1 MNRILGRSSN
11 KDDNKK
17 VQGFISPSDTYTAL
31 ARKLVVDIDTE
42 NTVREV
48 VTGEAK
54 APTHQSSHINEAMM
68 KAATSRATA
77 HNIQQNLP
85 DVELAKQILV
95 TSIISPND
103 LVSTEIFFNLDD
115 SNDYLGAA
123 GKSMLKC
130 VESVMKKHFKIEKL
144 LQPYLEAALFDDGS
158 VPVIVLPESS
168 LDHAINSGNII
179 SKEDLGDLL
188 NAGTGTLKS
197 LGILINSEASEQ
209 TNLFTQLTASIESID
224 LKTKPKYDPVV
235 GKNIPISIIDNYE
248 ALKLPRLNEKI
259 IHDRLATTYRKNQ
272 LGMELFNP
280 ERTPSK
286 YFGRAQDKPI
296 GSTGDINDRVKQVMS
311 SFTDRQYQSETVL
324 NLKTKSK
331 VEQETIGHPLVMR
344 VPHESC
350 IPIFPPSDP
359 TNHIGYYIVIDNTG
373 NPVRIPVDSDY
384 IENMINANND
394 NTDMSDFLSQKVS
407 QAQFGTN
414 QNTAQKYDEM
424 YKAFSKVIEEDL
436 VSRLSGMYGGD
447 LSLGATDEIYKLMF
461 ARAMAKKH
469 TQLIFVPKTLLTYFA
484 FDYNDYGMGISLLEK
499 SKMIASLRSVL
510 MYANVMA
517 SVKNSITQREV
528 DIQLDPNDP
537 NPDKTIDEYLHAVA
551 KATRSESPFGEF
563 DPLNIVT
570 NLTNSGVSVN
580 IGGHPGFPET
590 KAVVNHTN
598 SNIGKVD
605 TELDEMLKKWHIM
618 SLWLTPETV
627 DAATGPDFATTVHAN
642 NILLAKRNNVAQDI
656 YTESWSDHIRKI
668 CYNSKPILDDLKK
681 ILEQNKKFVN
691 KTFAKSYSNDEI
703 INYFLMNLFVELPRA
718 ETAKFE
724 MQLEALSQ
732 YTDALDKILTD
743 AFISTNIL
751 STDMIGEVGNT
762 VDATREIVKAY
773 YIRRYCKLN
782 NIMPELFDM
791 VTVDNDNKTIV
802 NMLDEHVEFTTTMS
816 KALLG
821 LMTKL
826 KPVIRDNNELLEKLE
841 ETTGVNTGG
850 DGGFDGGDT
859 GGDDGFDD
867 GMGGEGEGD
876 DLDLGFDDPALDEG
890 TGEGED
896 EGEGEG
902 EGEGDDETKDEEEN
916 PEGDWNP

>member
-1 MNRILGRSSN
+1 MNRLLGRSSQR
-11 KDDNKK
+11 DDSKK
-17 VQGFISPSDTYTAL
+17 VKGFISPTDTYSALANKLVSDT
-31 ARKLVVDIDTE
+31 DTE

-48 VTGEAK
+48 VAGESK
-54 APTHQSSHINEAMM
+54 APAHQSSHINEAMM

-115 SNDYLGAA
+115 SNDYLGTA
-123 GKSMLKC
+123 GKSMLKS
-130 VESVMKKHFKIEKL
+130 VEDTMKKHFKIEKC
-144 LQPYLEAALFDDGS
+144 LQPYLEASLFDDGS

-179 SKEDLGDLL
+179 SKESIGDFISQS
-188 NAGTGTLKS
+188 TGTVKS
-197 LGILINSEASEQ
+197 LGILINPKGDEG
-209 TNLFTQLTASIESID
+209 NDLYTQLTASIESIS
-224 LKTKPKYDPVV
+224 LNRPMEYDP
-235 GKNIPISIIDNYE
+235 KISDKMNITIIDNYE

-272 LGMELFNP
+272 LGMELYNP
-280 ERTPSK
+280 ERERSK
-286 YFGRAQDKPI
+286 HFGNKDKNV
-296 GSTGDINDRVKQVMS
+296 GSTGDINDRVKSVMS
-311 SFTDRQYQSETVL
+311 SFTERQYQTETVL
-324 NLKTKSK
+324 NLKTKNK
-331 VEQETIGHPLVMR
+331 VDQETIGHPLVMR

-359 TNHIGYYIVIDNTG
+359 TNHIGYYVVIDNTG

-384 IENMINANND
+384 IENMINANSD
-394 NTDMSDFLSQKVS
+394 NTDMSDFLAQKVNQS
-407 QAQFGTN
+407 QFGTN
-414 QNTAQKYDEM
+414 GNTAQKYDEM

-436 VSRLSGMYGGD
+436 IIRLSGMYGGD

-461 ARAMAKKH
+461 ARALAKKH

-517 SVKNSITQREV
+517 AVKNSITQREV
-528 DIQLDPNDP
+528 EIQLDPTDP
-537 NPDKTIDEYLHAVA
+537 NPDKTIEEYLHAVA

-563 DPLNIVT
+563 DPLNIVS
-570 NLTNSGVSVN
+570 NLTNSGVSVSVS
-580 IGGHPGFPET
+580 GHPGFPET
-590 KAVVNHTN
+590 KAVVNH
-598 SNIGKVD
+598 SNVNMGKVD

-618 SLWLTPETV
+618 SMWLTPETV
-627 DAATGPDFATTVHAN
+627 DAATGPDFATSVHAN
-642 NILLAKRNNVAQDI
+642 NILLAKRNQVAQDI
-656 YTESWSDHIRKI
+656 YTEKWSDHIRKI

-681 ILEQNKKFVN
+681 ILEQNRKFVN
-691 KTFAKSYSNDEI
+691 KTFAKTYTDDEI
-703 INYFLMNLFVELPRA
+703 INYFLMNIYVELPRA

-724 MQLEALSQ
+724 MQLEALDQ
-732 YTDALDKILTD
+732 YTQALDKILTD
-743 AFISTNIL
+743 AFLSTNIL
-751 STDMIGEVGNT
+751 ATDMIGEIGMT

-782 NIMPELFDM
+782 NILPELFDM
-791 VTVDNDNKTIV
+791 ITVDNDNKTIV

-821 LMTKL
+821 LMTKI
-826 KPVIRDNNELLEKLE
+826 KPIIKDNNALLEKLE
-841 ETTGVNTGG
+841 ETTGVKTEGDAGGYDAGGEGG
-850 DGGFDGGDT
+850 DGMDGDM
-859 GGDDGFDD
+859 GGDDLG
-867 GMGGEGEGD
+867 
-876 DLDLGFDDPALDEG
+876 LGFDDPSL
-890 TGEGED
+890 T
-896 EGEGEG
+896 
-902 EGEGDDETKDEEEN
+902 EGEGDGTEGDGTDEEGAGTEGDGSN
-916 PEGDWNP
+916 PEGEWNP

>member
-1 MNRILGRSSN
+1 MNRLLGRSSQR
-11 KDDNKK
+11 DESKK
-17 VQGFISPSDTYTAL
+17 VKGFISPNDTYA
-31 ARKLVVDIDTE
+31 AIASKLVADTDTE

-48 VTGEAK
+48 VAGESK
-54 APTHQSSHINEAMM
+54 APAHQSGHINEAMM

-115 SNDYLGAA
+115 TNDYLGSA

-130 VESVMKKHFKIEKL
+130 VENVMKKHFKIEKS
-144 LQPYLEAALFDDGS
+144 LQPFLEAALFDDGS

-168 LDHAINSGNII
+168 LDHAINSGNVI
-179 SKEDLGDLL
+179 SKEDIGDLV
-188 NAGTGTLKS
+188 NQSTGTVKS
-197 LGILINSEASEQ
+197 LGILTNPKAEDNSD
-209 TNLFTQLTASIESID
+209 LFTQLTASIENIN
-224 LKTKPKYDPVV
+224 LKTPLAYDP
-235 GKNIPISIIDNYE
+235 KLDPKINISVIDNYE

-259 IHDRLATTYRKNQ
+259 IHDRLANTYRKNQ

-280 ERTPSK
+280 ERERSK
-286 YFGRAQDKPI
+286 HFGKGQLQPGA
-296 GSTGDINDRVKQVMS
+296 TGEVNDRVKQVMS
-311 SFTDRQYQSETVL
+311 SFTERQYQTETVL
-324 NLKTKSK
+324 SLKTKNK
-331 VEQETIGHPLVMR
+331 VEQEMIGHPLVMR

-394 NTDMSDFLSQKVS
+394 NTDMSDFLSQKVN
-407 QAQFGTN
+407 QAQFGAG
-414 QNTAQKYDEM
+414 QNSAQKYDEM

-436 VSRLSGMYGGD
+436 VTRLSGMYGGD

-528 DIQLDPNDP
+528 DIQLDPADP
-537 NPDKTIDEYLHAVA
+537 NPEKTIEEYLHVVA

-580 IGGHPGFPET
+580 VSGHPGFPET
-590 KAVVNHTN
+590 KAAVNHTN
-598 SNIGKVD
+598 TNMGKVD

-618 SLWLTPETV
+618 SMWLTPETV
-627 DAATGPDFATTVHAN
+627 DAATGPDFATSVHAN
-642 NILLAKRNNVAQDI
+642 NILLAKRNQIAQDV
-656 YTESWSDHIRKI
+656 YTEKWSEHIRKI

-681 ILEQNKKFVN
+681 ILEQNRKFIN
-691 KTFAKSYSNDEI
+691 KTFAKTYTDDEI
-703 INYFLMNLFVELPRA
+703 INYFLMNIFVELPRA

-724 MQLEALSQ
+724 MQLEALNQ
-732 YTDALDKILTD
+732 YSEALDKILTD

-751 STDMIGEVGNT
+751 ASDMIGDIGMT

-773 YIRRYCKLN
+773 YIRRYCKIN

-791 VTVDNDNKTIV
+791 VTVDNDGKSVV
-802 NMLDEHVEFTTTMS
+802 NMLDEHVEHTTVMS

-821 LMTKL
+821 LMTKI
-826 KPVIRDNNELLEKLE
+826 KPVIRDNNQTLENLEK
-841 ETTGVNTGG
+841 TTGVETEGSS
-850 DGGFDGGDT
+850 GGFDAGGDP
-859 GGDDGFDD
+859 
-867 GMGGEGEGD
+867 GMGEPGGEFGED
-876 DLDLGFDDPALDEG
+876 PDLLGLDG
-890 TGEGED
+890 LTGEDPGAEPGTEPEPGNE
-896 EGEGEG
+896 EGNN
-902 EGEGDDETKDEEEN
+902 DDNN
-916 PEGDWNP
+916 PEKEWNP

>member
-1 MNRILGRSSN
+1 MNRILGRSSQR
-11 KDDNKK
+11 DENKK
-17 VQGFISPSDTYTAL
+17 VKGFISPNDTYA
-31 ARKLVVDIDTE
+31 AIASKLVADTDTE

-48 VTGEAK
+48 VAGESK
-54 APTHQSSHINEAMM
+54 APAHQSSHINEAMM

-103 LVSTEIFFNLDD
+103 LVSTEIFFNIDD
-115 SNDYLGAA
+115 SSDYLGAA
-123 GKSMLKC
+123 GKSMLKV
-130 VESVMKKHFKIEKL
+130 VENVMKKHFKIEKS
-144 LQPYLEAALFDDGS
+144 LQPFLEASLFDDGS

-168 LDHAINSGNII
+168 LDHAINSGNVI
-179 SKEDLGDLL
+179 SKESLGDLL
-188 NAGTGTLKS
+188 NTKTGTLKS
-197 LGILINSEASEQ
+197 LGILTDPKTKESTDLA
-209 TNLFTQLTASIESID
+209 TMLTASIESINIGAIPEYN
-224 LKTKPKYDPVV
+224 PKVSD
-235 GKNIPISIIDNYE
+235 KLTISVIDNYE

-259 IHDRLATTYRKNQ
+259 IHDRLANTYRKNQ

-280 ERTPSK
+280 QRERSK
-286 YFGRAQDKPI
+286 FFGKAQDKPV
-296 GSTGDINDRVKQVMS
+296 GGTGEINDRVKDVMS
-311 SFTDRQYQSETVL
+311 SFTDRQYQTETVL
-324 NLKTKSK
+324 NLKTKNK
-331 VEQETIGHPLVMR
+331 VDQETLGHPLVMR

-394 NTDMSDFLSQKVS
+394 NTDMSDFLAQKVN
-407 QAQFGTN
+407 QAQFGAN
-414 QNTAQKYDEM
+414 QNSAQKYDEM
-424 YKAFSKVIEEDL
+424 YKAFSKVIEDDL
-436 VSRLSGMYGGD
+436 ITRLSGMYGGD

-461 ARAMAKKH
+461 ARALAKKH

-528 DIQLDPNDP
+528 DIQLEPTDP
-537 NPDKTIDEYLHAVA
+537 NPEKTIEEYLHTIA

-580 IGGHPGFPET
+580 VSGHPGFPET

-598 SNIGKVD
+598 TSMGQVD
-605 TELDEMLKKWHIM
+605 TQLDEMLKKWHIM
-618 SLWLTPETV
+618 SMWLTPETV
-627 DAATGPDFATTVHAN
+627 DAATGPDFATSVHAN
-642 NILLAKRNNVAQDI
+642 NILLAKRNQIAQDV
-656 YTESWSDHIRKI
+656 YTEKWSEHIRKI

-681 ILEQNKKFVN
+681 ILEQNRKFIN
-691 KTFAKSYSNDEI
+691 KTFAKAYTDDEI
-703 INYFLMNLFVELPRA
+703 INYFLMNIYVELPRA

-724 MQLEALSQ
+724 MQLEALDQ
-732 YTDALDKILTD
+732 YTQALDKILTD
-743 AFISTNIL
+743 AFISSNIL
-751 STDMIGEVGNT
+751 ASDMIGEIGMT

-773 YIRRYCKLN
+773 YIRRYCKIN

-791 VTVDNDNKTIV
+791 ITVDNDNKTVV

-821 LMTKL
+821 LMTKI
-826 KPVIRDNNELLEKLE
+826 KPVIKDNNAFLEKLE
-841 ETTGVNTGG
+841 QTTGVQTEGSA
-850 DGGFDGGDT
+850 GGFDAGGGDPN
-859 GGDDGFDD
+859 D
-867 GMGGEGEGD
+867 GMGGEPGDELGLGLDQTFEEETSDEQTEEGEGT
-876 DLDLGFDDPALDEG
+876 EG
-890 TGEGED
+890 EGKGEGEPD
-896 EGEGEG
+896 P
-902 EGEGDDETKDEEEN
+902 DN
-916 PEGDWNP
+916 PEGGWNP

>member
-1 MNRILGRSSN
+1 MNRLLGRSSQR
-11 KDDNKK
+11 DDSKK
-17 VQGFISPSDTYTAL
+17 VKGFISPTDTYSALANKLVSDT
-31 ARKLVVDIDTE
+31 DTE
-42 NTVREV
+42 NTVREIV
-48 VTGEAK
+48 AGESK
-54 APTHQSSHINEAMM
+54 APAHQGSHINEAMM

-115 SNDYLGAA
+115 SSDYLGTA
-123 GKSMLKC
+123 GKSMLKS
-130 VESVMKKHFKIEKL
+130 VEDTMKKHFKIEKC
-144 LQPYLEAALFDDGS
+144 LQPYLEASLFDDGS

-179 SKEDLGDLL
+179 SKESIGDFISQS
-188 NAGTGTLKS
+188 TGTVKS
-197 LGILINSEASEQ
+197 LGILINPKGDEG
-209 TNLFTQLTASIESID
+209 NDLYTQLTASIESIS
-224 LKTKPKYDPVV
+224 LNRPTEYDP
-235 GKNIPISIIDNYE
+235 KISDKMNITIIDNYE

-272 LGMELFNP
+272 LGMELYNP
-280 ERTPSK
+280 ERERSK
-286 YFGRAQDKPI
+286 HFGNKDKNV
-296 GSTGDINDRVKQVMS
+296 GSTGDINDRVKSVMS
-311 SFTDRQYQSETVL
+311 SFTERQYQTETVL
-324 NLKTKSK
+324 NLKTKNK
-331 VEQETIGHPLVMR
+331 VDQETIGHPLVMR

-359 TNHIGYYIVIDNTG
+359 TNHIGYYVVIDNTG

-394 NTDMSDFLSQKVS
+394 NTDMSDFLAQKVNQS
-407 QAQFGTN
+407 QFGTN
-414 QNTAQKYDEM
+414 GNTAQKYDEM

-436 VSRLSGMYGGD
+436 IVRLSGMYGGD

-461 ARAMAKKH
+461 ARALAKKH

-517 SVKNSITQREV
+517 AVKNSITQREV
-528 DIQLDPNDP
+528 EIQLDPTDP
-537 NPDKTIDEYLHAVA
+537 NPDKTIEEYLHAVA

-563 DPLNIVT
+563 DPLNIVS
-570 NLTNSGVSVN
+570 NLTNSGVSVSVS
-580 IGGHPGFPET
+580 GHPGFPET
-590 KAVVNHTN
+590 KAVVNH
-598 SNIGKVD
+598 SNVNMGKVD

-618 SLWLTPETV
+618 SMWLTPETV
-627 DAATGPDFATTVHAN
+627 DAATGPDFATSVHAN
-642 NILLAKRNNVAQDI
+642 NILLAKRNQVAQDI
-656 YTESWSDHIRKI
+656 YTEKWSDHIRKI

-681 ILEQNKKFVN
+681 ILEQNRKFVN
-691 KTFAKSYSNDEI
+691 KTFAKTYTDDEI
-703 INYFLMNLFVELPRA
+703 INYFLMNIYVELPRA

-724 MQLEALSQ
+724 MQLEALDQ
-732 YTDALDKILTD
+732 YTQALDKILTD
-743 AFISTNIL
+743 AFLSTNIL
-751 STDMIGEVGNT
+751 ATDMIGEIGMT

-782 NIMPELFDM
+782 NILPELFDM
-791 VTVDNDNKTIV
+791 ITVDNDNKTIV

-821 LMTKL
+821 LMTKI
-826 KPVIRDNNELLEKLE
+826 KPIIKDNNALLEKLE
-841 ETTGVNTGG
+841 ETTGVKTEGDAGGYDAGGEGG
-850 DGGFDGGDT
+850 DGMDGDM
-859 GGDDGFDD
+859 GGDDLG
-867 GMGGEGEGD
+867 
-876 DLDLGFDDPALDEG
+876 LGFDDPSL
-890 TGEGED
+890 T
-896 EGEGEG
+896 
-902 EGEGDDETKDEEEN
+902 EGEGDGTEGDGTDEEDTGTEGDGSN
-916 PEGDWNP
+916 PEGEWNP

>member
-1 MNRILGRSSN
+1 MNRLLGRSSQR
-11 KDDNKK
+11 DDSKK
-17 VQGFISPSDTYTAL
+17 VKGFISPTDTYSALANKLVSDT
-31 ARKLVVDIDTE
+31 DTE

-48 VTGEAK
+48 VAGESK
-54 APTHQSSHINEAMM
+54 APAHQSSHINEAMM

-115 SNDYLGAA
+115 SSDYLGTA
-123 GKSMLKC
+123 GKSMLKS
-130 VESVMKKHFKIEKL
+130 VEDTMKKHFKIEKC
-144 LQPYLEAALFDDGS
+144 LQPYLEASLFDDGS

-179 SKEDLGDLL
+179 SKESIGDFISQS
-188 NAGTGTLKS
+188 TGTVKS
-197 LGILINSEASEQ
+197 LGILINPKGDEG
-209 TNLFTQLTASIESID
+209 NDLYTQLTASIESIS
-224 LKTKPKYDPVV
+224 LNRPTEYDP
-235 GKNIPISIIDNYE
+235 KISDKMNITIIDNYE

-272 LGMELFNP
+272 LGMELYNP
-280 ERTPSK
+280 ERERSK
-286 YFGRAQDKPI
+286 HFGNKDKNV
-296 GSTGDINDRVKQVMS
+296 GSTGDINDRVKSVMS
-311 SFTDRQYQSETVL
+311 SFTERQYQTETVL
-324 NLKTKSK
+324 NLKTKNK
-331 VEQETIGHPLVMR
+331 VDQETIGHPLVMR

-359 TNHIGYYIVIDNTG
+359 TNHIGYYVVIDNTG

-384 IENMINANND
+384 IENMINANSD
-394 NTDMSDFLSQKVS
+394 NTDMSDFLAQKVNQS
-407 QAQFGTN
+407 QFGTN
-414 QNTAQKYDEM
+414 GNTAQKYDEM

-436 VSRLSGMYGGD
+436 IVRLSGMYGGD

-461 ARAMAKKH
+461 ARALAKKH

-517 SVKNSITQREV
+517 AVKNSITQREV
-528 DIQLDPNDP
+528 EIQLDPTDP
-537 NPDKTIDEYLHAVA
+537 NPDKTIEEYLHAVA

-563 DPLNIVT
+563 DPLNIVS
-570 NLTNSGVSVN
+570 NLTNSGVSVSVS
-580 IGGHPGFPET
+580 GHPGFPET
-590 KAVVNHTN
+590 KAVVNH
-598 SNIGKVD
+598 SNVSMGKVD

-618 SLWLTPETV
+618 SMWLTPETV
-627 DAATGPDFATTVHAN
+627 DAATGPDFATSVHAN
-642 NILLAKRNNVAQDI
+642 NILLAKRNQVAQDI
-656 YTESWSDHIRKI
+656 YTEKWSDHIRKI

-681 ILEQNKKFVN
+681 ILEQNRKFVN
-691 KTFAKSYSNDEI
+691 KTFAKTYTDDEI
-703 INYFLMNLFVELPRA
+703 INYFLMNIYVELPRA

-724 MQLEALSQ
+724 MQLEALDQ
-732 YTDALDKILTD
+732 YTQALDKILTD
-743 AFISTNIL
+743 AFLSTNIL
-751 STDMIGEVGNT
+751 ATDMIGEIGMT

-782 NIMPELFDM
+782 NILPELFDM
-791 VTVDNDNKTIV
+791 ITVDNDNKTIV

-821 LMTKL
+821 LMTKI
-826 KPVIRDNNELLEKLE
+826 KPIIKDNNALLEKLE
-841 ETTGVNTGG
+841 ETTGVKTEGDAGGYDAGGEGG
-850 DGGFDGGDT
+850 DGMDGDM
-859 GGDDGFDD
+859 GGDDLG
-867 GMGGEGEGD
+867 
-876 DLDLGFDDPALDEG
+876 LGFDDPSL
-890 TGEGED
+890 T
-896 EGEGEG
+896 
-902 EGEGDDETKDEEEN
+902 EGEGDGTEGDGTDEEGAGTEGDGSN
-916 PEGDWNP
+916 PEGEWNP

>member
-1 MNRILGRSSN
+1 MNRLLGRSSQR
-11 KDDNKK
+11 DDSKK
-17 VQGFISPSDTYTAL
+17 VKGFISPTDTYSALANKLVSDT
-31 ARKLVVDIDTE
+31 DTE

-48 VTGEAK
+48 VAGESK
-54 APTHQSSHINEAMM
+54 APAHQSSHINEAMM

-115 SNDYLGAA
+115 SSDYLGTA
-123 GKSMLKC
+123 GKSMLKS
-130 VESVMKKHFKIEKL
+130 VEDTMKKHFKIEKC
-144 LQPYLEAALFDDGS
+144 LQPYLEASLFDDGS

-179 SKEDLGDLL
+179 SKESIGDFISQS
-188 NAGTGTLKS
+188 TGTVKS
-197 LGILINSEASEQ
+197 LGILINPKGDEG
-209 TNLFTQLTASIESID
+209 NDLYTQLTASIESIS
-224 LKTKPKYDPVV
+224 LNRPTEYDP
-235 GKNIPISIIDNYE
+235 KISDKMNITIIDNYE

-272 LGMELFNP
+272 LGMELYNP
-280 ERTPSK
+280 ERERSK
-286 YFGRAQDKPI
+286 HFGNKDKNV
-296 GSTGDINDRVKQVMS
+296 GSTGDINDRVKSVMS
-311 SFTDRQYQSETVL
+311 SFTERQYQTETVL
-324 NLKTKSK
+324 NLKTKNK
-331 VEQETIGHPLVMR
+331 VDQETIGHPLVMR

-359 TNHIGYYIVIDNTG
+359 TNHIGYYVVIDNTG

-384 IENMINANND
+384 IENMINANSD
-394 NTDMSDFLSQKVS
+394 NTDMSDFLAQKVNQS
-407 QAQFGTN
+407 QFGTN
-414 QNTAQKYDEM
+414 GNTAQKYDEM

-436 VSRLSGMYGGD
+436 IIRLSGMYGGD

-461 ARAMAKKH
+461 ARALAKKH

-517 SVKNSITQREV
+517 AVKNSITQREV
-528 DIQLDPNDP
+528 EIQLDPTDP
-537 NPDKTIDEYLHAVA
+537 NPDKTIEEYLHAVA

-563 DPLNIVT
+563 DPLNIVS
-570 NLTNSGVSVN
+570 NLTNSGVSVSVS
-580 IGGHPGFPET
+580 GHPGFPET
-590 KAVVNHTN
+590 KAVVNH
-598 SNIGKVD
+598 SNVNMGKVD

-618 SLWLTPETV
+618 SMWLTPETV
-627 DAATGPDFATTVHAN
+627 DAATGPDFATSVHAN
-642 NILLAKRNNVAQDI
+642 NILLAKRNQVAQDI
-656 YTESWSDHIRKI
+656 YTEKWSDHIRKI

-681 ILEQNKKFVN
+681 ILEQNRKFVN
-691 KTFAKSYSNDEI
+691 KTFAKTYTDDEI
-703 INYFLMNLFVELPRA
+703 INYFLMNIYVELPRA

-724 MQLEALSQ
+724 MQLEALDQ
-732 YTDALDKILTD
+732 YTQALDKILTD
-743 AFISTNIL
+743 AFLSTNIL
-751 STDMIGEVGNT
+751 ATDMIGEIGMT

-782 NIMPELFDM
+782 NILPELFDM
-791 VTVDNDNKTIV
+791 ITVDNDNKTIV

-821 LMTKL
+821 LMTKI
-826 KPVIRDNNELLEKLE
+826 KPIIKDNNALLEKLE
-841 ETTGVNTGG
+841 ETTGVKTEGDAGGFDAGGEGG
-850 DGGFDGGDT
+850 DGMDGDM
-859 GGDDGFDD
+859 GGDDLG
-867 GMGGEGEGD
+867 
-876 DLDLGFDDPALDEG
+876 LGFDDPSL
-890 TGEGED
+890 T
-896 EGEGEG
+896 
-902 EGEGDDETKDEEEN
+902 EGEGDGTEGDGTDEEGAGTEGDGSN
-916 PEGDWNP
+916 PEGEWNP

>member
-1 MNRILGRSSN
+1 MNRLLGKSS
-11 KDDNKK
+11 KRDDKK
-17 VQGFISPSDTYTAL
+17 PVKGFISPNDTYTAI
-31 ARKLVVDIDTE
+31 ASKLVSDIDTE
-42 NTVREV
+42 NIARDIVA
-48 VTGEAK
+48 GENK
-54 APTHQSSHINEAMM
+54 TPAPQSSHINEAMM

-115 SNDYLGAA
+115 NSDYLGGA

-130 VESVMKKHFKIEKL
+130 VEDVMKKHFKIEKQ
-144 LQPYLEAALFDDGS
+144 LQPFLEAALFDDGS

-168 LDHAINSGNII
+168 LDHAINSGNVI
-179 SKEDLGDLL
+179 SKESLGDLL
-188 NAGTGTLKS
+188 NSNTGTLKS
-197 LGILINSEASEQ
+197 LGILINTKVNEA
-209 TNLFTQLTASIESID
+209 TDLFTQLTASIESISVKD
-224 LKTKPKYDPVV
+224 APSAYDP
-235 GKNIPISIIDNYE
+235 KLDTRIPISIIDNYE

-259 IHDRLATTYRKNQ
+259 VHDRLAQTYRKNQ

-280 ERTPSK
+280 ERERSK
-286 YFGRAQDKPI
+286 YFGRVKDQKTP
-296 GSTGDINDRVKQVMS
+296 GSTGDMHDRVKEVMS
-311 SFTDRQYQSETVL
+311 SFTERQYQTETVL
-324 NLKTKSK
+324 NIKTRNK
-331 VEQETIGHPLVMR
+331 VDQDMIGHPLVMR

-359 TNHIGYYIVIDNTG
+359 TNHIGYYVVIDNTG

-394 NTDMSDFLSQKVS
+394 NTDMSDFLSQKVN
-407 QAQFGTN
+407 QAQFGIN
-414 QNTAQKYDEM
+414 QNSAQKYDEM
-424 YKAFSKVIEEDL
+424 YRAFSKVIEEDL
-436 VSRLSGMYGGD
+436 ITRLSGMYGGD
-447 LSLGATDEIYKLMF
+447 LTLGATDEIYKLMF
-461 ARAMAKKH
+461 ARALAKKH

-510 MYANVMA
+510 MYANVMSA
-517 SVKNSITQREV
+517 VKNSITQREV
-528 DIQLDPNDP
+528 DIQLDPTDP
-537 NPDKTIDEYLHAVA
+537 NPEKTIDEYLHSIA

-580 IGGHPGFPET
+580 VSGHPGFPET
-590 KAVVNHTN
+590 KAVVNHSNTN
-598 SNIGKVD
+598 MGKVD

-618 SLWLTPETV
+618 SMWLTPETV

-642 NILLAKRNNVAQDI
+642 NILLAKRNQVAQDI
-656 YTESWSDHIRKI
+656 YTEKWSDHIRKI

-681 ILEQNKKFVN
+681 ILEQNRKFIN
-691 KTFAKSYSNDEI
+691 KTFAKTYNDDEI
-703 INYFLMNLFVELPRA
+703 INYFLMNLYVELPRA

-724 MQLEALSQ
+724 MQLEALNQ
-732 YTDALDKILTD
+732 YTEALDKILTD
-743 AFISTNIL
+743 AFISTTIL
-751 STDMIGEVGNT
+751 STDMIGDVGNT

-773 YIRRYCKLN
+773 YIRRYCKIN

-791 VTVDNDNKTIV
+791 VTVDNENKTVV

-826 KPVIRDNNELLEKLE
+826 KPIIADNNKTLEKLE
-841 ETTGVNTGG
+841 DATGVETGG
-850 DGGFDGGDT
+850 DAGG
-859 GGDDGFDD
+859 GFDD
-867 GMGGEGEGD
+867 GSGGDEFGDDMGGDDMGMGDDLGLDMDTDMGEGEGD
-876 DLDLGFDDPALDEG
+876 S
-890 TGEGED
+890 
-896 EGEGEG
+896 EGEG
-902 EGEGDDETKDEEEN
+902 EGEGD
-916 PEGDWNP
+916 PEDGEGDPEADWNP

>member
-1 MNRILGRSSN
+1 MNRLLGRSSQR
-11 KDDNKK
+11 DDSKK
-17 VQGFISPSDTYTAL
+17 VKGFISPTDTYSALANKLVSDT
-31 ARKLVVDIDTE
+31 DTE

-48 VTGEAK
+48 VAGESK
-54 APTHQSSHINEAMM
+54 APAHQSSHINEAMM

-115 SNDYLGAA
+115 SNDYLGTA
-123 GKSMLKC
+123 GKSMLKS
-130 VESVMKKHFKIEKL
+130 VEDTMKKHFKIEKC
-144 LQPYLEAALFDDGS
+144 LQPYLEASLFDDGS

-179 SKEDLGDLL
+179 SKESIGDFISQS
-188 NAGTGTLKS
+188 TGTVKS
-197 LGILINSEASEQ
+197 LGILINPKGDEGNDLYS
-209 TNLFTQLTASIESID
+209 QLTASIESIN
-224 LKTKPKYDPVV
+224 LNKPMDYDP
-235 GKNIPISIIDNYE
+235 KISDKMNITIIDNYE

-259 IHDRLATTYRKNQ
+259 VHDRLATTYRKNQ
-272 LGMELFNP
+272 LGMELYNP
-280 ERTPSK
+280 ERERSK
-286 YFGRAQDKPI
+286 HFGNKDKNV
-296 GSTGDINDRVKQVMS
+296 GSTGDINDRVKSVMS
-311 SFTDRQYQSETVL
+311 SFTERQYQTETVL
-324 NLKTKSK
+324 NLKTKNK
-331 VEQETIGHPLVMR
+331 VDQETLGHPLVMR

-359 TNHIGYYIVIDNTG
+359 TNHIGYYVVIDNTG

-394 NTDMSDFLSQKVS
+394 NTDMSDFLAQKVNQS
-407 QAQFGTN
+407 QFGTN
-414 QNTAQKYDEM
+414 GNTAQKYDEM

-436 VSRLSGMYGGD
+436 IVRLSGMYGGD

-461 ARAMAKKH
+461 ARALAKKH

-517 SVKNSITQREV
+517 AVKNSITQREV
-528 DIQLDPNDP
+528 EIQLDPTDP
-537 NPDKTIDEYLHAVA
+537 NPDKTIEEYLHAVA

-563 DPLNIVT
+563 DPLNIVS
-570 NLTNSGVSVN
+570 NLTNSGVSVSVS
-580 IGGHPGFPET
+580 GHPGFPET
-590 KAVVNHTN
+590 KAVVNH
-598 SNIGKVD
+598 SNVSMGKVD

-618 SLWLTPETV
+618 SMWLTPETV
-627 DAATGPDFATTVHAN
+627 DAATGPDFATSVHAN
-642 NILLAKRNNVAQDI
+642 NILLAKRNQVAQDI
-656 YTESWSDHIRKI
+656 YTEKWSDHIRKI

-681 ILEQNKKFVN
+681 ILEQNRKFVN
-691 KTFAKSYSNDEI
+691 KTFAKTYTDDEI
-703 INYFLMNLFVELPRA
+703 INYFLMNIYVELPRA
-718 ETAKFE
+718 ETAKIE
-724 MQLEALSQ
+724 MQLEALDQ
-732 YTDALDKILTD
+732 YTQALDKILTD

-751 STDMIGEVGNT
+751 ANEMVGEIAMT

-821 LMTKL
+821 LMTKI
-826 KPVIRDNNELLEKLE
+826 KPIIKDNNAFLEKLE
-841 ETTGVNTGG
+841 ETTGVKTEG
-850 DGGFDGGDT
+850 DAGGFDAGGEGGEGMDGGM
-859 GGDDGFDD
+859 GGDDLG
-867 GMGGEGEGD
+867 
-876 DLDLGFDDPALDEG
+876 LGFDDPSL
-890 TGEGED
+890 T

-902 EGEGDDETKDEEEN
+902 TEGEGTEEEGTGTEGDGSN
-916 PEGDWNP
+916 PEGEWNP

>member
-1 MNRILGRSSN
+1 MNRILGNASRR
-11 KDDNKK
+11 DDSKK
-17 VQGFISPSDTYTAL
+17 VKGFISPSDTYSAI
-31 ARKLVVDIDTE
+31 ANKLIADTDTE

-48 VTGEAK
+48 VAGESK
-54 APTHQSSHINEAMM
+54 APAHQSGHINEAMM

-115 SNDYLGAA
+115 SSDYLGVA
-123 GKSMLKC
+123 GKSMLKV
-130 VESVMKKHFKIEKL
+130 VEDVMKKHFKIEKS
-144 LQPYLEAALFDDGS
+144 LQPFLEAALFDDGS

-168 LDHAINSGNII
+168 LDHAINSGNVI
-179 SKEDLGDLL
+179 SKESIGDLV
-188 NAGTGTLKS
+188 NQTTGTIKS
-197 LGILINSEASEQ
+197 LGILINPKSGS
-209 TNLFTQLTASIESID
+209 NVDLYTQLTASIESIMVNSS
-224 LKTKPKYDPVV
+224 TAYDP
-235 GKNIPISIIDNYE
+235 KIDSKINITVIDNYE

-272 LGMELFNP
+272 LGMELFSP
-280 ERTPSK
+280 ERTRSK
-286 YFGRAQDKPI
+286 YFGRDKDKTV
-296 GSTGDINDRVKQVMS
+296 GSTGDINERVKSVMS
-311 SFTDRQYQSETVL
+311 SFTERQYQTETVL
-324 NLKTKSK
+324 SLKTKNK
-331 VEQETIGHPLVMR
+331 VDQETIGHPLVMR

-359 TNHIGYYIVIDNTG
+359 TNHIGYYVVIDNTG

-394 NTDMSDFLSQKVS
+394 NTDMSDFLSQKVN
-407 QAQFGTN
+407 QAQFGAN
-414 QNTAQKYDEM
+414 QNSAQKYDEM

-436 VSRLSGMYGGD
+436 ITRLSGMYGGD

-528 DIQLDPNDP
+528 EIQLDPTDP
-537 NPDKTIDEYLHAVA
+537 NPEKTIEEYLHSVA

-570 NLTNSGVSVN
+570 NLTNSGVSVSVS
-580 IGGHPGFPET
+580 GHPGFPET
-590 KAVVNHTN
+590 KAVVNHSNTN
-598 SNIGKVD
+598 MGKVD

-618 SLWLTPETV
+618 SMWLTPETV
-627 DAATGPDFATTVHAN
+627 DAATGPDFATSVHAN
-642 NILLAKRNNVAQDI
+642 NILLAKRNQVAQDI
-656 YTESWSDHIRKI
+656 YTEKWSDHIRKI

-681 ILEQNKKFVN
+681 ILEQNRRFIN
-691 KTFAKSYSNDEI
+691 KTFAKNYNDDEI
-703 INYFLMNLFVELPRA
+703 INYFLMNIFVELPRA

-724 MQLEALSQ
+724 MQLEALDQ
-732 YTDALDKILTD
+732 YTQALDKILTD
-743 AFISTNIL
+743 AFLSTNIL
-751 STDMIGEVGNT
+751 ASDMIGDVGMT

-773 YIRRYCKLN
+773 YIRRYCKIN

-802 NMLDEHVEFTTTMS
+802 NMLDEHIEFTTTMS

-821 LMTKL
+821 LMTKI
-826 KPVIRDNNELLEKLE
+826 KPVIRDNNKFLTDLE
-841 ETTGVNTGG
+841 ETTGVDTEGSAGG
-850 DGGFDGGDT
+850 DMG
-859 GGDDGFDD
+859 GGDDMGDGMDD
-867 GMGGEGEGD
+867 GMGMGDELGLGLDEDMGTEGEGEGD
-876 DLDLGFDDPALDEG
+876 GTEDEG
-890 TGEGED
+890 TGEGDGTED
-896 EGEGEG
+896 
-902 EGEGDDETKDEEEN
+902 EEN
-916 PEGDWNP
+916 PEGEWNP

>member
-1 MNRILGRSSN
+1 MNRLLGRSSQR
-11 KDDNKK
+11 DDSKK
-17 VQGFISPSDTYTAL
+17 VKGFISPTDTYSALANKLVSDT
-31 ARKLVVDIDTE
+31 DTE

-48 VTGEAK
+48 VAGESK
-54 APTHQSSHINEAMM
+54 APAHQSSHINEAMM

-115 SNDYLGAA
+115 SSDYLGTA
-123 GKSMLKC
+123 GKSMLKS
-130 VESVMKKHFKIEKL
+130 VEDTMKKHFKIEKC
-144 LQPYLEAALFDDGS
+144 LQPYLEASLFDDGS

-179 SKEDLGDLL
+179 SKESIGDFISQS
-188 NAGTGTLKS
+188 TGTVKS
-197 LGILINSEASEQ
+197 LGILINPKGDEG
-209 TNLFTQLTASIESID
+209 NDLYTQLTASIESIS
-224 LKTKPKYDPVV
+224 LNRPTEYDP
-235 GKNIPISIIDNYE
+235 KISDKMNITIIDNYE

-272 LGMELFNP
+272 LGMELYNP
-280 ERTPSK
+280 ERERSK
-286 YFGRAQDKPI
+286 HFGNKDKNV
-296 GSTGDINDRVKQVMS
+296 GSTGDINDRVKSVMS
-311 SFTDRQYQSETVL
+311 SFTERQYQTETVL
-324 NLKTKSK
+324 NLKTKNK
-331 VEQETIGHPLVMR
+331 VDQETIGHPLVMR

-359 TNHIGYYIVIDNTG
+359 TNHIGYYVVIDNTG

-384 IENMINANND
+384 IENMINANSD
-394 NTDMSDFLSQKVS
+394 NTDMSDFLAQKVNQS
-407 QAQFGTN
+407 QFGTN
-414 QNTAQKYDEM
+414 GNTAQKYDEM

-436 VSRLSGMYGGD
+436 IIRLSGMYGGD

-461 ARAMAKKH
+461 ARALAKKH

-517 SVKNSITQREV
+517 AVKNSITQREV
-528 DIQLDPNDP
+528 EIQLDPTDP
-537 NPDKTIDEYLHAVA
+537 NPDKTIEEYLHAVA

-563 DPLNIVT
+563 DPLNIVS
-570 NLTNSGVSVN
+570 NLTNSGVSVSVS
-580 IGGHPGFPET
+580 GHPGFPET
-590 KAVVNHTN
+590 KAVVNH
-598 SNIGKVD
+598 SNVSMGKVD

-618 SLWLTPETV
+618 SMWLTPETV
-627 DAATGPDFATTVHAN
+627 DAATGPDFATSVHAN
-642 NILLAKRNNVAQDI
+642 NILLAKRNQVAQDI
-656 YTESWSDHIRKI
+656 YTEKWSDHIRKI

-681 ILEQNKKFVN
+681 ILEQNRKFVN
-691 KTFAKSYSNDEI
+691 KTFAKTYTDDEI
-703 INYFLMNLFVELPRA
+703 INYFLMNIYVELPRA

-724 MQLEALSQ
+724 MQLEALDQ
-732 YTDALDKILTD
+732 YTQALDKILTD
-743 AFISTNIL
+743 AFLSTNIL
-751 STDMIGEVGNT
+751 ATDMIGEIGMT

-782 NIMPELFDM
+782 NILPELFDM
-791 VTVDNDNKTIV
+791 ITVDNDNKTIV

-821 LMTKL
+821 LMTKI
-826 KPVIRDNNELLEKLE
+826 KPIIKDNNALLEKLE
-841 ETTGVNTGG
+841 ETTGVKTEGDAGGFDAGGEGG
-850 DGGFDGGDT
+850 DGMDGD
-859 GGDDGFDD
+859 
-867 GMGGEGEGD
+867 MSGD
-876 DLDLGFDDPALDEG
+876 DLGLGFDDPSL
-890 TGEGED
+890 T
-896 EGEGEG
+896 
-902 EGEGDDETKDEEEN
+902 EGEGDGTEGDGTDEEGAGTEGDGSN
-916 PEGDWNP
+916 PEGEWNP

>member
-1 MNRILGRSSN
+1 MMNRLLGRSSQR
-11 KDDNKK
+11 DDSKK
-17 VQGFISPSDTYTAL
+17 VKGFISPTDTYSALANKLVSDT
-31 ARKLVVDIDTE
+31 DTE

-48 VTGEAK
+48 VAGESK
-54 APTHQSSHINEAMM
+54 APAHQSSHINEAMM

-115 SNDYLGAA
+115 SNDYLGTA
-123 GKSMLKC
+123 GKSMLKS
-130 VESVMKKHFKIEKL
+130 VEDTMKKHFKIEKC
-144 LQPYLEAALFDDGS
+144 LQPYLEASLFDDGS

-179 SKEDLGDLL
+179 SKESIGDFISQS
-188 NAGTGTLKS
+188 TGTVKS
-197 LGILINSEASEQ
+197 LGILINPKGDEG
-209 TNLFTQLTASIESID
+209 NDLYTQLTASIESIS
-224 LKTKPKYDPVV
+224 LNRPMVYDP
-235 GKNIPISIIDNYE
+235 KISDKMNITIIDNYE

-272 LGMELFNP
+272 LGMELYNP
-280 ERTPSK
+280 ERERSK
-286 YFGRAQDKPI
+286 HFGNKDKNV
-296 GSTGDINDRVKQVMS
+296 GSTGDINDRVKSVMS
-311 SFTDRQYQSETVL
+311 SFTERQYQTETVL
-324 NLKTKSK
+324 NLKTKNK
-331 VEQETIGHPLVMR
+331 VDQETIGHPLVMR

-359 TNHIGYYIVIDNTG
+359 TNHIGYYVVIDNTG

-384 IENMINANND
+384 IENMINANSD
-394 NTDMSDFLSQKVS
+394 NTDMSDFLAQKVNQS
-407 QAQFGTN
+407 QFGTN
-414 QNTAQKYDEM
+414 GNTAQKYDEM

-436 VSRLSGMYGGD
+436 IIRLSGMYGGD

-461 ARAMAKKH
+461 ARALAKKH

-517 SVKNSITQREV
+517 AVKNSITQREV
-528 DIQLDPNDP
+528 EIQLDPTDP
-537 NPDKTIDEYLHAVA
+537 NPDKTIEEYLHAVA

-563 DPLNIVT
+563 DPLNIVS
-570 NLTNSGVSVN
+570 NLTNSGVSVSVS
-580 IGGHPGFPET
+580 GHPGFPET
-590 KAVVNHTN
+590 KAVVNH
-598 SNIGKVD
+598 SNVSMGKVD

-618 SLWLTPETV
+618 SMWLTPETV
-627 DAATGPDFATTVHAN
+627 DAATGPDFATSVHAN
-642 NILLAKRNNVAQDI
+642 NILLAKRNQVAQDI
-656 YTESWSDHIRKI
+656 YTDKWSDHIRKI

-681 ILEQNKKFVN
+681 ILEQNRKFVN
-691 KTFAKSYSNDEI
+691 KTFAKTYTDDEI
-703 INYFLMNLFVELPRA
+703 INYFLMNIYVELPRA

-724 MQLEALSQ
+724 MQLEALDQ
-732 YTDALDKILTD
+732 YTQALDKILTD
-743 AFISTNIL
+743 AFLSTNIL
-751 STDMIGEVGNT
+751 ATDMIGEIGMT

-791 VTVDNDNKTIV
+791 ITVDNDNKTIV

-821 LMTKL
+821 LMTKI
-826 KPVIRDNNELLEKLE
+826 KPIIKDNNALLEKLE
-841 ETTGVNTGG
+841 ETTGVKTEGDAGGFDAGDEGGG
-850 DGGFDGGDT
+850 DGTDGDM
-859 GGDDGFDD
+859 GGDDLG
-867 GMGGEGEGD
+867 
-876 DLDLGFDDPALDEG
+876 LGFDDPSL
-890 TGEGED
+890 T
-896 EGEGEG
+896 
-902 EGEGDDETKDEEEN
+902 EGEGDGTEGDGTDEEDTGTEGDESN
-916 PEGDWNP
+916 PEGEWNP

>member
-1 MNRILGRSSN
+1 MNRLLGRSSQR
-11 KDDNKK
+11 DESKK
-17 VQGFISPSDTYTAL
+17 VKGFISPNDTYA
-31 ARKLVVDIDTE
+31 AIASKLVADTDTE

-48 VTGEAK
+48 VAGESK
-54 APTHQSSHINEAMM
+54 APAHQSGHINEAMM

-115 SNDYLGAA
+115 SSDYLGAA

-130 VESVMKKHFKIEKL
+130 VENVMKKHFKIEKS
-144 LQPYLEAALFDDGS
+144 LQPFLEAALFDDGS

-168 LDHAINSGNII
+168 LDHAINSGNVI
-179 SKEDLGDLL
+179 SKEDIGDLV
-188 NAGTGTLKS
+188 NKTTGTVKS
-197 LGILINSEASEQ
+197 LGILTNPKTNDNSD
-209 TNLFTQLTASIESID
+209 LFTQLTASIESISIGAAAP
-224 LKTKPKYDPVV
+224 TYDPRLDA
-235 GKNIPISIIDNYE
+235 KINISVIDNYE

-259 IHDRLATTYRKNQ
+259 IHDRLANTYRKNQ
-272 LGMELFNP
+272 LGMELFSP
-280 ERTPSK
+280 ERERSK
-286 YFGRAQDKPI
+286 HFGKAQFQP
-296 GSTGDINDRVKQVMS
+296 GSTGEVNDRVKQVMS
-311 SFTDRQYQSETVL
+311 SFTERQYQTETVL
-324 NLKTKSK
+324 SLKTKNK
-331 VEQETIGHPLVMR
+331 VEQDMIGHPLVMR

-394 NTDMSDFLSQKVS
+394 NTDMSDFLSQKVN
-407 QAQFGTN
+407 QAQFGAG
-414 QNTAQKYDEM
+414 QNSAQKYDEM

-436 VSRLSGMYGGD
+436 VTRLSGMYGGD

-461 ARAMAKKH
+461 ARALAKKH

-528 DIQLDPNDP
+528 DIQLDPADP
-537 NPDKTIDEYLHAVA
+537 NPEKTIEEYLHVVA
-551 KATRSESPFGEF
+551 KATRNESPFGEF

-580 IGGHPGFPET
+580 VSGHPGFPET
-590 KAVVNHTN
+590 KASVNHTN
-598 SNIGKVD
+598 TNMGKVD

-618 SLWLTPETV
+618 SMWLTPETV
-627 DAATGPDFATTVHAN
+627 DAATGPDFATSVHAN
-642 NILLAKRNNVAQDI
+642 NILLAKRNQLAQDV
-656 YTESWSDHIRKI
+656 YTEKWSEHIRKI

-691 KTFAKSYSNDEI
+691 KTFAKNYTDDEI
-703 INYFLMNLFVELPRA
+703 INYFLMNIFVELPRA

-724 MQLEALSQ
+724 MQLEALNQ
-732 YTDALDKILTD
+732 YTEALDKILTD
-743 AFISTNIL
+743 AFISTNVL
-751 STDMIGEVGNT
+751 ASDMIGEIGMT

-773 YIRRYCKLN
+773 YIRRYCKIN

-791 VTVDNDNKTIV
+791 VTVDNDGKSVV
-802 NMLDEHVEFTTTMS
+802 NMLDEHIEFTTTMS

-821 LMTKL
+821 LMTKI
-826 KPVIRDNNELLEKLE
+826 KPVIRDNNKVLDNLEKA
-841 ETTGVNTGG
+841 TGVETEGNS
-850 DGGFDGGDT
+850 GGFDAGGDP
-859 GGDDGFDD
+859 
-867 GMGGEGEGD
+867 GMGDPGMGEPGMDD
-876 DLDLGFDDPALDEG
+876 DLLGLDGVDGENPDGEPG
-890 TGEGED
+890 TESEPGN
-896 EGEGEG
+896 
-902 EGEGDDETKDEEEN
+902 EEEN
-916 PEGDWNP
+916 NDDDNPEKEWNP

>member
-1 MNRILGRSSN
+1 MNRLLGRSSF
-11 KDDNKK
+11 KDDGKK
-17 VQGFISPSDTYTAL
+17 VKGFISSTDTYSAL
-31 ARKLVVDIDTE
+31 ANKLVPDTDTE
-42 NTVREV
+42 NTIREIV
-48 VTGEAK
+48 AGESK
-54 APTHQSSHINEAMM
+54 APAHQSSHINEAMM

-115 SNDYLGAA
+115 TNDYLGAA
-123 GKSMLKC
+123 GKSMLKS
-130 VESVMKKHFKIEKL
+130 VEDVMKKHFKIEKC
-144 LQPYLEAALFDDGS
+144 LQPYLEASLFDDGS

-179 SKEDLGDLL
+179 SKESIGDFI
-188 NAGTGTLKS
+188 NQSTGTVKA
-197 LGILINSEASEQ
+197 LGILINPNGEEGGDLYS
-209 TNLFTQLTASIESID
+209 QLTASIESINM
-224 LKTKPKYDPVV
+224 KTVPTYDP
-235 GKNIPISIIDNYE
+235 KITDKMNITIIDNYE

-259 IHDRLATTYRKNQ
+259 VHDRLATTYRKNQ
-272 LGMELFNP
+272 LGMELYNP
-280 ERTPSK
+280 ERGRSK
-286 YFGRAQDKPI
+286 YFGKEKNI
-296 GSTGDINDRVKQVMS
+296 GSTGDINDRVKSVMS
-311 SFTDRQYQSETVL
+311 SFTERQYQTETVL
-324 NLKTKSK
+324 NLKTKNK
-331 VEQETIGHPLVMR
+331 VDQETIGHPLVMR

-384 IENMINANND
+384 IENMINSNND
-394 NTDMSDFLSQKVS
+394 NTDMSDFLAQKVN
-407 QAQFGTN
+407 QAQFGAG

-424 YKAFSKVIEEDL
+424 YKAFAKVIEEDL
-436 VSRLSGMYGGD
+436 VIRLSGMYGGD

-461 ARAMAKKH
+461 ARALAKKH

-517 SVKNSITQREV
+517 AVKNSITQREV
-528 DIQLDPNDP
+528 EIQLDPTDP
-537 NPDKTIDEYLHAVA
+537 NPDKTIEEYLHAVA

-570 NLTNSGVSVN
+570 NLTNSGVSVSVS
-580 IGGHPGFPET
+580 GHPGFPET

-598 SNIGKVD
+598 TNMGKVD

-618 SLWLTPETV
+618 SMWLTPETV
-627 DAATGPDFATTVHAN
+627 DAATGPDFATSVHAN
-642 NILLAKRNNVAQDI
+642 NILLAKRNQVAQDI
-656 YTESWSDHIRKI
+656 YTEKWSDHIRKI

-681 ILEQNKKFVN
+681 ILEQNKKFIN
-691 KTFAKSYSNDEI
+691 KTFAKNYDDNEI
-703 INYFLMNLFVELPRA
+703 INYFLMNIYVELPRA

-724 MQLEALSQ
+724 MQLEALDQ
-732 YTDALDKILTD
+732 YTQALDKILTD
-743 AFISTNIL
+743 AFLSTNIL
-751 STDMIGEVGNT
+751 ATDMIGEIGMT

-782 NIMPELFDM
+782 NVMPELFDM
-791 VTVDNDNKTIV
+791 ITVDNDNKTIV

-821 LMTKL
+821 LMTKI
-826 KPVIRDNNELLEKLE
+826 KPIIKDNNAKLEKLE
-841 ETTGVNTGG
+841 ETTGVKTEG
-850 DGGFDGGDT
+850 DAGGFDGGDDGGDGE
-859 GGDDGFDD
+859 GGDDGMGEDD
-867 GMGGEGEGD
+867 LGLGLDDPTLDDEEGTEGDDTEEEDSEGEG
-876 DLDLGFDDPALDEG
+876 
-890 TGEGED
+890 TED
-896 EGEGEG
+896 E
-902 EGEGDDETKDEEEN
+902 DDN
-916 PEGDWNP
+916 PEAAWNP

>member
-1 MNRILGRSSN
+1 MNRLLGRSSQR
-11 KDDNKK
+11 DDSKK
-17 VQGFISPSDTYTAL
+17 VKGFISPTDTYSALANKLVSDT
-31 ARKLVVDIDTE
+31 DTE

-48 VTGEAK
+48 VAGESK
-54 APTHQSSHINEAMM
+54 APAHQSSHINEAMM

-115 SNDYLGAA
+115 SSDYLGTA
-123 GKSMLKC
+123 GKSMLKS
-130 VESVMKKHFKIEKL
+130 VEDTMKKHFKIEKC
-144 LQPYLEAALFDDGS
+144 LQPYLEASLFDDGS

-179 SKEDLGDLL
+179 SKESIGDFISQS
-188 NAGTGTLKS
+188 TGTVKS
-197 LGILINSEASEQ
+197 LGILINPKGDEG
-209 TNLFTQLTASIESID
+209 NDLYTQLTASIESIS
-224 LKTKPKYDPVV
+224 LNRPTEYDP
-235 GKNIPISIIDNYE
+235 KISDKMNITIIDNYE

-272 LGMELFNP
+272 LGMELYNP
-280 ERTPSK
+280 ERERSK
-286 YFGRAQDKPI
+286 HFGNKDKNV
-296 GSTGDINDRVKQVMS
+296 GSTGDINDRVKSVMS
-311 SFTDRQYQSETVL
+311 SFTERQYQTETVL
-324 NLKTKSK
+324 NLKTKNK
-331 VEQETIGHPLVMR
+331 VDQETIGHPLVMR

-359 TNHIGYYIVIDNTG
+359 TNHIGYYVVIDNTG

-384 IENMINANND
+384 IENMINANSD
-394 NTDMSDFLSQKVS
+394 NTDMSDFLAQKVNQS
-407 QAQFGTN
+407 QFGTN
-414 QNTAQKYDEM
+414 GNTAQKYDEM

-436 VSRLSGMYGGD
+436 IIRLSGMYGGD

-461 ARAMAKKH
+461 ARALAKKH

-517 SVKNSITQREV
+517 AVKNSITQREV
-528 DIQLDPNDP
+528 EIQLDPTDP
-537 NPDKTIDEYLHAVA
+537 NPDKTIEEYLHAVA

-563 DPLNIVT
+563 DPLNIVS
-570 NLTNSGVSVN
+570 NLTNSGVSVSVS
-580 IGGHPGFPET
+580 GHPGFPET
-590 KAVVNHTN
+590 KAVVNH
-598 SNIGKVD
+598 SNISMGKVD

-618 SLWLTPETV
+618 SMWLTPETV
-627 DAATGPDFATTVHAN
+627 DAATGPDFATSVHAN
-642 NILLAKRNNVAQDI
+642 NILLAKRNQVAQDI
-656 YTESWSDHIRKI
+656 YTEKWSDHIRKI

-681 ILEQNKKFVN
+681 ILEQNRKFVN
-691 KTFAKSYSNDEI
+691 KTFAKTYTDDEI
-703 INYFLMNLFVELPRA
+703 INYFLMNIYVELPRA

-724 MQLEALSQ
+724 MQLEALDQ
-732 YTDALDKILTD
+732 YTQALDKILTD
-743 AFISTNIL
+743 AFLSTNIL
-751 STDMIGEVGNT
+751 ATDMIGEIGMT

-782 NIMPELFDM
+782 NILPELFDM
-791 VTVDNDNKTIV
+791 ITVDNDNKTIV

-821 LMTKL
+821 LMTKI
-826 KPVIRDNNELLEKLE
+826 KPIIKDNNALLEKLE
-841 ETTGVNTGG
+841 ETTGVKTEGDAGGFDAGGEGG
-850 DGGFDGGDT
+850 DGMDGDM
-859 GGDDGFDD
+859 GGDDLG
-867 GMGGEGEGD
+867 
-876 DLDLGFDDPALDEG
+876 LGFDDPSL
-890 TGEGED
+890 T
-896 EGEGEG
+896 
-902 EGEGDDETKDEEEN
+902 EGEGDGTEGDGTDEEGAGTEGDGSN
-916 PEGDWNP
+916 PEGEWNP